1 MCRVLL
7 YVFVVLSLL
16 ITNVH
21 AETAKTYIVESNQ
34 HTMFGI
40 LLNSRSI
47 LECKSQRFKDHITV
61 LLKLNKNVKLTCT
74 SKKITGNKTIQYY
87 KISRAGCYYVVR
99 IYLERQAKYISCKCL
114 PNSVNVYVKNKRE
127 DKFKVLIDAG
137 HGGKDPGSVSG
148 LCTAEKNITLAYA
161 KAMQDALE
169 QTGRYNVF
177 LTRDSDIYVSRRNR
191 LGAIRRIDPDV
202 FISVH
207 ADNISNKDV
216 RGVSVYTYKPK
227 RKCSSDKIAKRIF
240 LYDVSVDSSHL
251 ATMFLRYVPEIC
263 KMKKNAHRQSHIA
276 ILSSETPSILI
287 ETGYIS
293 NEKDK
298 TLLGSDIFKEKLSK
312 SLVYSLDDYFVK
324 D

>member
-1 MCRVLL
+1 MGRVLL
-7 YVFVVLSLL
+7 YVFVMFSFFSADLNATGS
-16 ITNVH
+16 
-21 AETAKTYIVESNQ
+21 KTYIVESNQ

-40 LLNSRSI
+40 LLDSRSI
-47 LECKSQRFKDHITV
+47 LECKSRKFKDHITV
-61 LLKLNKNVKLTCT
+61 LLKLNQNAKLTCT
-74 SKKITGNKTIQYY
+74 NKKMTGNKTIPYY

-99 IYLERQAKYISCKCL
+99 IYLERRAKYISCKCL

-137 HGGKDPGSVSG
+137 HGGKDPGSVNSS
-148 LCTAEKNITLAYA
+148 CTAEKNITLAYA
-161 KAMQDALE
+161 KAMKDALE
-169 QTGRYNVF
+169 QTGRYNVL

-216 RGVSVYTYKPK
+216 SGVSVYTYKPK

-240 LYDVSVDSSHL
+240 SHDVSLDSSQL

-263 KMKKNAHRQSHIA
+263 KIKKNVHRKSHIA
-276 ILSSETPSILI
+276 ILSSDTPSILI

-298 TLLGSDIFKEKLSK
+298 TLLDSDIFKEKLSK